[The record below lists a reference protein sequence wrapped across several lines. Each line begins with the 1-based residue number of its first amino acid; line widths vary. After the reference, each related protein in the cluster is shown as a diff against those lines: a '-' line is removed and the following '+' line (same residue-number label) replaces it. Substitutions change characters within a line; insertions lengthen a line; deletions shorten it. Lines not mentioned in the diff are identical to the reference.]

1 MPRGQYSKLSAI
13 AAMTESEKRR
23 QRFQGRGCQ
32 VTRARK
38 FLILAA
44 TASLIPSAAHG
55 TRWVL
60 ITQTESRTYYVDMD
74 AIVFDGPVATIWLR
88 TEFAREGKKGESFS
102 IEKWLH
108 DCENDR
114 AKLLALTIYKSNG
127 RVMGSGQS
135 PRYREDW
142 QSFPANSEEGL
153 LHRQICQPTVQKDG
167 EGNAPAIH
175 PNTT

>member
-1 MPRGQYSKLSAI
+1 VHLPQWQSLENVGSVFTIKV
-13 AAMTESEKRR
+13 R
-23 QRFQGRGCQ
+23 QMNR
-32 VTRARK
+32 TRA

-44 TASLIPSAAHG
+44 TATLIPSAAHG

-60 ITQTESRTYYVDMD
+60 ITKSESRTYYVDMD

-88 TEFAREGKKGESFS
+88 TELTTVGKKGEAFS

-127 RVMGSGQS
+127 RVMSSGQS

-153 LHRQICQPTVQKDG
+153 LHRRICQPTVQD
-167 EGNAPAIH
+167 GNAR
-175 PNTT
+175 NTPVIVPSTT

>member
-1 MPRGQYSKLSAI
+1 MPGSWRLVWLPKVAHHEGVSVPRGQYSKLSAI

-23 QRFQGRGCQ
+23 QRFQRRGCQ
-32 VTRARK
+32 VIRARK

-88 TEFAREGKKGESFS
+88 TEFAREGKKG
-102 IEKWLH
+102 
-108 DCENDR
+108 
-114 AKLLALTIYKSNG
+114 
-127 RVMGSGQS
+127 
-135 PRYREDW
+135 
-142 QSFPANSEEGL
+142 
-153 LHRQICQPTVQKDG
+153 
-167 EGNAPAIH
+167 
-175 PNTT
+175 